1 MLSENNLVELL
12 TQLTINVLYTLNYLF
27 YNRNLTGYHMRV
39 IFMSTVYCVKFT
51 KQNQEEYKNFWLR
64 LFENLDQK
72 SFILIRVLSNA
83 CP

>member
-1 MLSENNLVELL
+1 
-12 TQLTINVLYTLNYLF
+12 
-27 YNRNLTGYHMRV
+27 MRV
-39 IFMSTVYCVKFT
+39 IFIFTVYCVKLT
-51 KQNQEEYKNFWLR
+51 KQNQEEYTNFWLE

>member
-1 MLSENNLVELL
+1 
-12 TQLTINVLYTLNYLF
+12 
-27 YNRNLTGYHMRV
+27 MRV
-39 IFMSTVYCVKFT
+39 IFIFTVYCVKLT
-51 KQNQEEYKNFWLR
+51 KQNQEEYKNFWLE